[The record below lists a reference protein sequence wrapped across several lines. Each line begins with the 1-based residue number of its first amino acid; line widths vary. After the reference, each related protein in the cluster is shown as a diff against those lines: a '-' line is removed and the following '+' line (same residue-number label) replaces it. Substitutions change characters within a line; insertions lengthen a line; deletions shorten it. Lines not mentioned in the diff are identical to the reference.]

1 MNIVHKSGLVTAGE
15 EKLKITQKKGKGD
28 AMATK
33 ERQKHITELEWTRA
47 PDLTQAPASSYL
59 TGGSYTSPPPYAAWL
74 QAQELKK
81 LNIKPVE
88 RKKTP
93 SNPPT
98 VRVPASNYLTG
109 EASMPDTPY
118 AAGPQAG
125 IVKTPERKPVV
136 KEKAEPVPEVQAPT
150 WTELMGRSAEE
161 LKRQHTTT
169 VSQRNALQEQIGA
182 VAREHA
188 GPNSTYGASAGQ
200 YKPREEN
207 PFSSSAAASG

>member
-1 MNIVHKSGLVTAGE
+1 
-15 EKLKITQKKGKGD
+15 
-28 AMATK
+28 MATK

-59 TGGSYTSPPPYAAWL
+59 TGGSYTSPP
-74 QAQELKK
+74 
-81 LNIKPVE
+81 
-88 RKKTP
+88 
-93 SNPPT
+93 
-98 VRVPASNYLTG
+98 
-109 EASMPDTPY
+109 PY